1 MQKSIEKLKQ
11 YTKQP
16 STHYEENSGKGQ
28 QILEQ
33 GTQANYGF
41 NYTQTQRAIRHR
53 WKHIGNTSEHS
64 PGNETW
70 KEVKVNT
77 KHKRQDNYENKTG
90 NPEQE
95 NM

>member
-1 MQKSIEKLKQ
+1 MQKSTGKLKQ
-11 YTKQP
+11 NPKQP

-41 NYTQTQRAIRHR
+41 NYTQTQRAIRHG

-64 PGNETW
+64 LDNETW
-70 KEVKVNT
+70 KEVKANT
-77 KHKRQDNYENKTG
+77 KNKREDNYENKTG

-95 NM
+95 NT

>member
-41 NYTQTQRAIRHR
+41 NYTLRHR
-53 WKHIGNTSEHS
+53 GQSGTDGNILVTQ
-64 PGNETW
+64 
-70 KEVKVNT
+70 VNIVQIMRHGR
-77 KHKRQDNYENKTG
+77 K
-90 NPEQE
+90 
-95 NM
+95 

>member
-64 PGNETW
+64 PDNETW

-77 KHKRQDNYENKTG
+77 KHK
-90 NPEQE
+90 
-95 NM
+95 